1 MTGGFEQSLLSYL
14 DAPVV
19 VGDREGCAVWVNPA
33 FEARFERS
41 LESLVGRHFSE
52 LFEGGG
58 REALLRAVAGVC
70 ESGESARFRVR
81 ERGIGFAA
89 VASPI
94 VVENDQVG
102 VVILLKE
109 EVEGIEHLLAIHREI
124 ADPLDEL
131 QTALDTLYEQ
141 TGGRRAARHRADL
154 EDALRALSR
163 LRKWSEEL
171 AATLSGQPML
181 AAGAGWEPAA
191 LLRHILRRVERR
203 GDAPEVALDLL
214 APASLPRA
222 QGDADK
228 LEAIL
233 LRLVH
238 DRVGQDPSPASVVLG
253 ARKVG
258 EGDAASIVVSL
269 TERFRDGGYLPAS
282 SVAPLVKEVVAAC
295 GGQVQV
301 TSDPLLG
308 RATVMRFG
316 LAPAKRS

>member
-1 MTGGFEQSLLSYL
+1 MNGGFEQSLLSFL

-19 VGDREGCAVWVNPA
+19 VGDRDGNAVWVNPA
-33 FEARFERS
+33 FEARFERP
-41 LESLVGRHFSE
+41 LAAVVGSHFSE

-70 ESGESARFRVR
+70 QSGESARFRVR

-94 VVENDQVG
+94 MADDDQVG

-109 EVEGIEHLLAIHREI
+109 EVDGIERLLALHREI

-131 QTALDTLYEQ
+131 TVAIDTLYEQ
-141 TGGRRAARHRADL
+141 TGGRRAARYRADR

-171 AATLSGQPML
+171 AATLSGQPSETSR
-181 AAGAGWEPAA
+181 ASWEPAR
-191 LLRHILRRVERR
+191 LLRHIMRRVERR
-203 GDAPEVALDLL
+203 GDIPDMQLELL
-214 APASLPRA
+214 APASLPEA
-222 QGDADK
+222 VGDADK

-238 DRVGQDPSPASVVLG
+238 DRLGQEPPPASLVLG
-253 ARKVG
+253 ARQLA
-258 EGDAASIVVSL
+258 EGGSIVVSL
-269 TERFRDGGYLPAS
+269 SERFRDGGYLPAS
-282 SVAPLVKEVVAAC
+282 SVAPLVQEVVAAC
-295 GGQVQV
+295 GGEVHV

-308 RATVMRFG
+308 RATLMCF
-316 LAPAKRS
+316 KRAASEG